1 MNKSDVEKINQI
13 ISSAKNILI
22 IQADNPDGDSL
33 ASSLALEQILH
44 KLGKEPT
51 MYCSVS
57 VQSYLKYLDGW
68 DRVSA
73 VIPKNIDASII
84 VDTSTISLLEKLQNS
99 GSAGWISS
107 KPCIVLDHHAETKS
121 DIEFATVEITD
132 PTVSSTGELI
142 YKLSKKLDWPIDEI
156 SGINIMS
163 AILSDT
169 QGLTNDLAT
178 PDTYRLLADLVD
190 LGVNR
195 PTLEDKRRNMSKMES
210 VIFRY
215 KARLID
221 RTELLLD
228 NQLAY
233 VVIPHNEII
242 EFSPLYN
249 PAPLIQADMLQT
261 NGVGIAL
268 VIKQYDDGHV
278 TGSIRC
284 NQGYGIAAKVAEKL
298 GGGGHAYAAG
308 FKMLNSRPLS
318 EIKTECVK
326 LASELL
332 DKQAS
337 TK

>member
-1 MNKSDVEKINQI
+1 MNKSDLDKIKKI
-13 ISSAKNILI
+13 IDESKNILI

-68 DRVSA
+68 DRVSTI
-73 VIPKNIDASII
+73 IPKNIDASII
-84 VDTSTISLLEKLQNS
+84 VDTSTISLLEKLQSS
-99 GSAGWISS
+99 GSAGWVSS

-121 DIEFATVEITD
+121 DISFAMVEITD

-142 YKLSKKLDWPIDEI
+142 YKLSKELGWPIDEI
-156 SGINIMS
+156 SGVNIMS

-178 PDTYRLLADLVD
+178 SDTYRLLADLVD

-195 PTLEDKRRNMSKMES
+195 PTLEDKRRNMSKMEP
-210 VIFRY
+210 VIFKY
-215 KARLID
+215 KSRLID

-233 VVIPHNEII
+233 VVIPHNEIM

-284 NQGYGIAAKVAEKL
+284 NQGYSIAAVVAEEL
-298 GGGGHAYAAG
+298 GGGGHEYASG
-308 FKMLNSRPLS
+308 FKIQNSKPLDELKS
-318 EIKTECVK
+318 DVIDIIKK
-326 LASELL
+326 HLI
-332 DKQAS
+332 DKDNE
-337 TK
+337 

>member
-1 MNKSDVEKINQI
+1 MNKSDVEKVNQI
-13 ISSAKNILI
+13 ISTAKNILI

-68 DRVSA
+68 DRVSTI
-73 VIPKNIDASII
+73 IPKNIDASII

-121 DIEFATVEITD
+121 DIPFATVEITD
-132 PTVSSTGELI
+132 PSVSSTGELI
-142 YKLSKKLDWPIDEI
+142 YHLAKELDWPIDKV

-169 QGLTNDLAT
+169 QGLTNDLARS
-178 PDTYRLLADLVD
+178 DTYRLLADLVD

-195 PTLEDKRRNMSKMES
+195 PTLEDKRRNMSKMEP
-210 VIFRY
+210 VIFKY
-215 KARLID
+215 KSKLID

-233 VVIPHNEII
+233 VVVPNNEIM

-249 PAPLIQADMLQT
+249 PAPLIQTDMLQT

-284 NQGYGIAAKVAEKL
+284 NQGYAIASKVAEEL
-298 GGGGHAYAAG
+298 GGGGHEYASG
-308 FKMLNSRPLS
+308 FK
-318 EIKTECVK
+318 I
-326 LASELL
+326 
-332 DKQAS
+332 QAS
-337 TK
+337 KPLDQLKTDIIKIIEKHLKDKNHE

>member
-1 MNKSDVEKINQI
+1 MNKSNIDKIKQI
-13 ISSAKNILI
+13 IDKAKNILI

-68 DRVSA
+68 DRVSTI
-73 VIPKNIDASII
+73 IPKNIDASII

-99 GSAGWISS
+99 GSAGWVSS
-107 KPCIVLDHHAETKS
+107 KPCIVLDHHGETKS
-121 DIEFATVEITD
+121 DISFATVEITD
-132 PTVSSTGELI
+132 PTSSSTGELI
-142 YKLSKKLDWPIDEI
+142 YRLSRELDWPIDKI
-156 SGINIMS
+156 SGVNIMS

-169 QGLTNDLAT
+169 QGLTNDLT
-178 PDTYRLLADLVD
+178 SPQTYRLLAELVD

-195 PTLEDKRRNMSKMES
+195 PTLEDKRREMSKMEPS
-210 VIFRY
+210 IFKY
-215 KARLID
+215 KSRLIE

-233 VVIPHNEII
+233 VVVPHNEIM

-261 NGVGIAL
+261 SGVGIAL
-268 VIKQYDDGHV
+268 VVKQYDDGHI

-284 NQGYGIAAKVAEKL
+284 NQGFAIAAKVAEEL
-298 GGGGHAYAAG
+298 GGGGHEYAAG
-308 FKMLNSRPLS
+308 FKIHGSKPINDL
-318 EIKTECVK
+318 KTEIINIISK
-326 LASELL
+326 NLDEL
-332 DKQAS
+332 K
-337 TK
+337 